1 MASPK
6 TPANPITAA
15 FVTRWFRYKQDPS
28 NPMWIPVARW
38 ALRSV
43 LTSPDGLNAPL
54 PKGLVTADIAA
65 LVDAVV
71 KAAIEKKSSPADLD
85 AMLKAKFDKFLA
97 DEPIIRVDNLLR
109 NTAACDMPINC
120 RMVLS
125 RLAGHA
131 SKANQHECWVSRAT
145 LAGECGLSEPT
156 LDRAIADLAD
166 HGWIRKTHH
175 FSSNGESAAQTSSR
189 YQIRGECGKWWDPS
203 ERLKKNR
210 KPPVRQ
216 ANTVPTMRATMD
228 TEDPAVPAAAAD
240 VADDFHEASFAEDAA
255 PEKTEAAPSSGEK
268 ITRNMDELG
277 ASIGAMRAARDAE
290 AATPPTPPSSK
301 KPVQEDTAAAIASFN
316 AALAASAPPTVN
328 LPPADP
334 WKPSVQALAHAASKG
349 IDVDA
354 LVASFTLA
362 QGHRFSDPSERHRLD
377 DSFYQ
382 ATMMQSVAL
391 ASEARRNRR
400 AAEASAEASF

>member
-28 NPMWIPVARW
+28 NPMWTPVARW

-109 NTAACDMPINC
+109 NTAACDMPVNC

-156 LDRAIADLAD
+156 LDRAIADLAEY
-166 HGWIRKTHH
+166 GWIKKTHH

-216 ANTVPTMRATMD
+216 GNTIPTMRATMD

-255 PEKTEAAPSSGEK
+255 PEKTEAA
-268 ITRNMDELG
+268 
-277 ASIGAMRAARDAE
+277 A
-290 AATPPTPPSSK
+290 PPTPPSSK
-301 KPVQEDTAAAIASFN
+301 KPVQGDTAAEIASFK
-316 AALAASAPPTVN
+316 AALAASAPPTVKI
-328 LPPADP
+328 PPADP
-334 WKPSVQALAHAASKG
+334 WKPSAQALALAASKG

-354 LVASFTLA
+354 LVASFALS
-362 QGHRFSDPSERHRLD
+362 QGHRFSDPSQRHSLD
-377 DSFYQ
+377 DAFYQ
-382 ATMMQSVAL
+382 STMLQSVAL
-391 ASEARRNRR
+391 ASAATRARR
-400 AAEASAEASF
+400 AATTSAEASF

>member
-15 FVTRWFRYKQDPS
+15 LVTRRFRYKQDPS
-28 NPMWIPVARW
+28 NEMWIPLARW

-43 LTSPDGLNAPL
+43 LTSPDGLNTPL
-54 PKGLVTADIAA
+54 PKGLATADISA

-71 KAAIEKKSSPADLD
+71 KAAIEKKSSATDLD
-85 AMLKAKFDKFLA
+85 ALLKAKFDKFLA
-97 DEPIIRVDNLLR
+97 DEPIISVDNLLR

-131 SKANQHECWVSRAT
+131 SKANQHSCWVSRAT

-156 LDRAIADLAD
+156 LDRAIADLAEY
-166 HGWIRKTHH
+166 GWIKKTHR
-175 FSSNGESAAQTSSR
+175 FSSNVDSAAQTSSL
-189 YQIRGECGKWWDPS
+189 YQIRVECGKWWAPAD
-203 ERLKKNR
+203 RLKKNR

-228 TEDPAVPAAAAD
+228 TDAPALPAAAAD
-240 VADDFHEASFAEDAA
+240 VADDFREASFADAA
-255 PEKTEAAPSSGEK
+255 EPEKTEAE
-268 ITRNMDELG
+268 
-277 ASIGAMRAARDAE
+277 
-290 AATPPTPPSSK
+290 TPAPPSSK
-301 KPVQEDTAAAIASFN
+301 KSVQGDTPAAIAAFK
-316 AALAASAPPTVN
+316 AALAASAPPTVK
-328 LPPADP
+328 LSPADP
-334 WKPSVQALAHAASKG
+334 WKPSAQALAHATSKG

-362 QGHRFSDPSERHRLD
+362 QGHRFGDPSQVHRLND
-377 DSFYQ
+377 AFYQ
-382 ATMMQSVAL
+382 ATMLQSVAL
-391 ASEARRNRR
+391 ASEAKRSRRTM
-400 AAEASAEASF
+400 EASAEASF

>member
-15 FVTRWFRYKQDPS
+15 LVTRWFRYKQDPS

-54 PKGLVTADIAA
+54 PKGLATADISA

-71 KAAIEKKSSPADLD
+71 KAAIEKKSSATDLD
-85 AMLKAKFDKFLA
+85 ALLKAKFDKFLA

-156 LDRAIADLAD
+156 LDRAIADLAEY
-166 HGWIRKTHH
+166 GWIKKTHR
-175 FSSNGESAAQTSSR
+175 FSSNVDSAAQTSSR
-189 YQIRGECGKWWDPS
+189 YQIRGECGKWWAPAD
-203 ERLKKNR
+203 RLKKNR

-228 TEDPAVPAAAAD
+228 TDAPALPAAAAD
-240 VADDFHEASFAEDAA
+240 VADDFREASFADAA
-255 PEKTEAAPSSGEK
+255 EPEKTEAAPSSGGK
-268 ITRNMDELG
+268 LIRSMDELTAAFGVMRSPGSAG
-277 ASIGAMRAARDAE
+277 AE
-290 AATPPTPPSSK
+290 TPTPPSSK
-301 KPVQEDTAAAIASFN
+301 KSVQGDTPAAIAAFN
-316 AALAASAPPTVN
+316 AALAASAPPTVK

-334 WKPSVQALAHAASKG
+334 WKPSAQALAHATSKG

-362 QGHRFSDPSERHRLD
+362 QGHRFGDPSQVHRLND
-377 DSFYQ
+377 AFYQ
-382 ATMMQSVAL
+382 ATMLQSVAL
-391 ASEARRNRR
+391 ASEAKRSRRTM
-400 AAEASAEASF
+400 EASAEASL